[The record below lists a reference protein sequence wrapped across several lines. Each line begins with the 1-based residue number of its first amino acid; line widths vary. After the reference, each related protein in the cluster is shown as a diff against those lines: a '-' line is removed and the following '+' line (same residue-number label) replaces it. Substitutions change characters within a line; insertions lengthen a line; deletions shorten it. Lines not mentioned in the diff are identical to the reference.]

1 MWAAHDDLAGDV
13 IGWEERGPRWRGFAT
28 NGTKQLFRL
37 GPIGAPRICVTEA
50 AIDALSFAAIEV
62 LRSDTL
68 YVSTG
73 GGWSPATEQAIRS
86 LATRAD
92 VRLVAATDNNRQGDV
107 YADRIRSIAAEASAF
122 YARSQ
127 PRAGDWNED
136 LKNLV
141 ARLDNELVRASA

>member
-1 MWAAHDDLAGDV
+1 MSVAATSRASARLA
-13 IGWEERGPRWRGFAT
+13 T
-28 NGTKQLFRL
+28 L
-37 GPIGAPRICVTEA
+37 RICVTEA
-50 AIDALSFAAIEV
+50 AIDALSLAAIEV

-73 GGWSPATEQAIRS
+73 GGWSPATDQAIRS
-86 LATRAD
+86 LARRAD
-92 VRLVAATDNNRQGDV
+92 ARLVAATDNNRQGDV
-107 YADRIRSIAAEASAF
+107 YADRIHAIAAEASAL

-141 ARLDNELVRASA
+141 ARLENELAQVSA